1 MTSSLFLPA
10 PLGVRFV
17 LVRSGLKRF
26 AAFLLS
32 SLSWH
37 SFLNFS
43 STTGL
48 SEFGSISSRSTVE
61 SEEQDVGYF
70 ASLSFFA
77 FKNMITLFL
86 FIVVSHYMA
95 FVTCFTFSNAT
106 AKNVYKKYAET
117 YNVLL
122 TNFFG
127 RPLRYG
133 VLFIRSGFRSL
144 FLFNFIM
151 SCKRYV
157 YVTAPL
163 MRQ

>member
-1 MTSSLFLPA
+1 MEEIDLLRPIAYFPLSLLEKSETSTFNDNYMYIVIFYDFVEYTIDILCSIVCYYILFLNLPMTSSLFLPA

-61 SEEQDVGYF
+61 SEEQDVGY
-70 ASLSFFA
+70 
-77 FKNMITLFL
+77 
-86 FIVVSHYMA
+86 
-95 FVTCFTFSNAT
+95 
-106 AKNVYKKYAET
+106 
-117 YNVLL
+117 
-122 TNFFG
+122 
-127 RPLRYG
+127 
-133 VLFIRSGFRSL
+133 
-144 FLFNFIM
+144 
-151 SCKRYV
+151 
-157 YVTAPL
+157 
-163 MRQ
+163 

>member
-1 MTSSLFLPA
+1 
-10 PLGVRFV
+10 
-17 LVRSGLKRF
+17 
-26 AAFLLS
+26 
-32 SLSWH
+32 
-37 SFLNFS
+37 
-43 STTGL
+43 
-48 SEFGSISSRSTVE
+48 
-61 SEEQDVGYF
+61 
-70 ASLSFFA
+70 
-77 FKNMITLFL
+77 MITLLL

-95 FVTCFTFSNAT
+95 FVTCFAFSNAT
-106 AKNVYKKYAET
+106 AKYVYKKYAER